1 MSDDD
6 VGPLFADDDTDSKS
20 VDESTS
26 TRRTRTAS
34 SSTSSD
40 DTGDLADLA
49 AVNAKLAEKKIKLE
63 EMRFKLDERKA
74 DHAMMIELREFDLR
88 QAIIERERQLLLGDT
103 EHWMKSY
110 WRSAAG
116 WVYLVICFMDFVG
129 FPLLIILMTL
139 VARSMGVE
147 VDYDPWSSITL
158 TEGGLI
164 HLSFGAILG
173 VTAWTRGKEKLA
185 MRQNVSE

>member
-1 MSDDD
+1 MSDDVD
-6 VGPLFADDDTDSKS
+6 PLFSDDTTDTSS
-20 VDESTS
+20 ADESNS
-26 TRRTRTAS
+26 TRRSRAS
-34 SSTSSD
+34 SQSSTN

-74 DHAMMIELREFDLR
+74 NHAMMIELREFDLR

-139 VARSMGVE
+139 VARTMGFE
-147 VDYDPWSSITL
+147 VIYEPWTSITL

-185 MRQNVSE
+185 MRQNASE

>member
-6 VGPLFADDDTDSKS
+6 IDSPLSDENTGTRVF
-20 VDESTS
+20 DESTFDS
-26 TRRTRTAS
+26 RSRVSSAS
-34 SSTSSD
+34 N

-74 DHAMMIELREFDLR
+74 DHDMMIELREFDIR
-88 QAIIERERQLLLGDT
+88 QAVIERERQLLLGDA

-139 VARSMGVE
+139 VARTMGIE
-147 VDYDPWSSITL
+147 LMYDPWISITL

-185 MRQNVSE
+185 MRQNASE

>member
-6 VGPLFADDDTDSKS
+6 GSPLFADDNTDDKS
-20 VDESTS
+20 VDEPTS
-26 TRRTRTAS
+26 TRRSRAS
-34 SSTSSD
+34 TQSSTD

-49 AVNAKLAEKKIKLE
+49 AVNAKLAEKKIRLE

-74 DHAMMIELREFDLR
+74 DHAMMIELREFDLK

-129 FPLLIILMTL
+129 FPLLMILSTL
-139 VARSMGVE
+139 IGKVMGIDVE
-147 VDYDPWSSITL
+147 YDPWISITL

-164 HLSFGAILG
+164 HLSFGTILG

-185 MRQNVSE
+185 MRQAVNE